1 MKKLLAIVPLMLILA
16 ACSDENSFKFNDIEK
31 DSGKTEEVNKE
42 EVKTETDSKEE
53 VTPETESKD
62 EEKEPEVTEEASTEE
77 EVESTED
84 ADSTEDVEEKKPNE
98 SADEA
103 EEDGVTDGTQGEA
116 AVVENKGLVEYM
128 PKRGMKKVF
137 LLDKFE
143 IVRTVKAVKGNRL
156 LESITFGDVETIQI
170 SEWTPTKLT
179 MLFNNSEDTAGVTID
194 KFEATSAPEVY
205 IDRLNEQTGS
215 QAWKVVQDDLTL
227 KVPAGTYKDVIVIE
241 QTIISETSN
250 QQTISRFYYAKGLGL
265 VKEEVITKNGDNES
279 ASIMELNRIE

>member
-31 DSGKTEEVNKE
+31 DAGNTEEV
-42 EVKTETDSKEE
+42 TKEE
-53 VTPETESKD
+53 VTTETDPKD
-62 EEKEPEVTEEASTEE
+62 EEKEPEVTEETSKE
-77 EVESTED
+77 EVESP
-84 ADSTEDVEEKKPNE
+84 EDVESNVEEKTPDE

-128 PKRGMKKVF
+128 PKRGMKKIF
-137 LLDKFE
+137 LLEDFE

-194 KFEATSAPEVY
+194 KFQATSAPEVY
-205 IDRLNEQTGS
+205 IDLLNKQTGS
-215 QAWKVVQDDLTL
+215 QVWKVVQDDLTL
-227 KVPAGTYKDVIVIE
+227 KVPAGTYKDVLVIE

-250 QQTISRFYYAKGLGL
+250 QQTISRFYYAKGLG
-265 VKEEVITKNGDNES
+265 VIKEEVITKNGDNES

>member
-31 DSGKTEEVNKE
+31 DAGNTEEV
-42 EVKTETDSKEE
+42 TKEE
-53 VTPETESKD
+53 VTTETDPKD
-62 EEKEPEVTEEASTEE
+62 EEKEPEVTEETSKE
-77 EVESTED
+77 EVESP
-84 ADSTEDVEEKKPNE
+84 EDVESNVEEKTPDE

-137 LLDKFE
+137 LLEEFE
-143 IVRTVKAVKGNRL
+143 IVREVKAVKGNRL

-205 IDRLNEQTGS
+205 IDMLNKQTGS

-241 QTIISETSN
+241 QTIVSETSN
-250 QQTISRFYYAKGLGL
+250 QQTISRFYFAKGLG
-265 VKEEVITKNGDNES
+265 VIKEEVITKNGDNES

>member
-1 MKKLLAIVPLMLILA
+1 MKKLLAILPLMLILA
-16 ACSDENSFKFNDIEK
+16 ACSDENSFKFNDIED
-31 DSGKTEEVNKE
+31 DSGNTEEVK
-42 EVKTETDSKEE
+42 KEE
-53 VTPETESKD
+53 VTTETEPKE

-77 EVESTED
+77 EETPEEVESPED
-84 ADSTEDVEEKKPNE
+84 VEPTEDVEEKNPDE

-103 EEDGVTDGTQGEA
+103 EEDGVTDGTQGEE

-137 LLDKFE
+137 LLEEFE
-143 IVRTVKAVKGNRL
+143 IVREVKAVKANRL
-156 LESITFGDVETIQI
+156 LESITFGDVKTIQI

-205 IDRLNEQTGS
+205 IDRLNEQKGS
-215 QAWKVVQDDLTL
+215 QAWKVVKDDLTL
-227 KVPAGTYKDVIVIE
+227 KIPAGTYKDVIVIE

-250 QQTISRFYYAKGLGL
+250 QQTISRFYYAKGLG
-265 VKEEVITKNGDNES
+265 VIKEEVITKNGDNES
-279 ASIMELNRIE
+279 ASIMEMNRIE